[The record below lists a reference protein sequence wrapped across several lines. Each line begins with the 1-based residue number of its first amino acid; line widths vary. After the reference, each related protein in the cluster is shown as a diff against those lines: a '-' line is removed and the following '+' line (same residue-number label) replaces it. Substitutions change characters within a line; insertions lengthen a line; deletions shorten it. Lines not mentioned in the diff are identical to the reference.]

1 MPNINTLIQAKNKN
15 INYTVNV
22 FTSSGTY
29 TKPANLDYAYVL
41 IASGGAGG
49 GSGRRGAASTDRG
62 GGAAFNGGAILA
74 RFTNAQLSSTST
86 VTVGSGGTGGAAQT
100 TNTTNGIAGTNG
112 GVSNFIN
119 SNFQINGGN
128 SLAGSTTIIAASTS
142 APSINI
148 SHNRYAMLDIYRN
161 NRRLGTTLSS
171 DGERVNAT
179 SIINDLFHLMFSTTS
194 VGGQINSSNA
204 QLNAGELAGFYNSS
218 NTLIDEIAGTAP
230 QTNGVQP
237 TQFFTFG
244 EFFAKLFPWF
254 DPADANYNIGR
265 GGLGGGC
272 GNTAGT
278 VAGGTG
284 AAALGYGAGGG
295 GGGASTNGANSGAGG
310 NGTGGIVII
319 INVLTN

>member
-41 IASGGAGG
+41 IVSGGAGG
-49 GSGRRGAASTDRG
+49 GSGRRGAASSNRG
-62 GGAAFNGGAILA
+62 AGYGRNGVAILA
-74 RFTNAQLSSTST
+74 RFTNAQLSSTSS

-112 GVSNFIN
+112 GLSNFIN
-119 SNFQINGGN
+119 SNFQINGGA
-128 SLAGSTTIIAASTS
+128 SSGGGTTIVGSVVS
-142 APSINI
+142 SPSISI
-148 SHNRYAMLDIYRN
+148 THNRYAMLDVYN
-161 NRRLGTTLSS
+161 NGAALGTTNHSS
-171 DGERVNAT
+171 DSHRVNTGTSVSNYSLIFSNT
-179 SIINDLFHLMFSTTS
+179 SI
-194 VGGQINSSNA
+194 GGQINSSDT
-204 QLNAGELAGFYNSS
+204 QLNSGGLAGFYNSS

-230 QTNGVQP
+230 ETNGVQP

-244 EFFAKLFPWF
+244 ELLAKLFPWF
-254 DPADANYNIGR
+254 DPADANYDIGR